1 MLSDH
6 GLHTIVGASGR
17 GVRARPPGGRRVVA
31 IAAIA
36 LAVGACDETP
46 NTPVAAGALTELEAD
61 GIIYGMD
68 DYLEADGIRS
78 GRILADSAYVYNDS
92 SVVQLFSMEM
102 TLYHEDGS
110 DRAHV
115 TALRGTLH
123 ERSGMMVARGDVVV
137 DIANSPERLETSE
150 LHYDPS
156 AERIWSDSTTTRILP
171 DGRTTTGTCFRS
183 TLELENIEICNIR
196 GAADVSQPGRPR
208 GGGGEGPGGRPDG
221 GGGGPGG

>member
-1 MLSDH
+1 MLSH
-6 GLHTIVGASGR
+6 NHLHATREARFSGTCARLRGACATVATGAFALGL
-17 GVRARPPGGRRVVA
+17 
-31 IAAIA
+31 
-36 LAVGACDETP
+36 GACDETP

-61 GIIYGMD
+61 GIIYEMD

-92 SVVQLFSMEM
+92 SVVQLFTMEM

-115 TALRGTLH
+115 TARRGTLH
-123 ERSGMMVARGDVVV
+123 ERSGEMVARGDVVV

-156 AERIWSDSTTTRILP
+156 GERIWSDSTTTRVLP

-183 TLELENIEICNIR
+183 TLELENIEICDIR
-196 GAADVSQPGRPR
+196 GAADVSQPGRQ
-208 GGGGEGPGGRPDG
+208 GGGGRESPGG